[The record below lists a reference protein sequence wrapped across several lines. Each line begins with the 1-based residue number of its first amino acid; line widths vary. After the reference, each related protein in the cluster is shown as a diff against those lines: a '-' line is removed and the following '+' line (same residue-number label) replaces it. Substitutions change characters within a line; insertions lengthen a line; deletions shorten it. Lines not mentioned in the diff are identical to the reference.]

1 MVPDPIQY
9 QRHNSNVTR
18 TVQRALEV
26 TNFVDNVSTYYSSL
40 IPRLHVKLGN
50 EATTIVGMECMNEDF
65 FFLSSRLA
73 VIKFLL
79 SLVAMPT
86 VRPLFHTEGLGTRLS
101 LATFSSSSSV
111 ASLISRLG
119 LYLPV
124 V

>member
-26 TNFVDNVSTYYSSL
+26 TNFVDNVSTHYSGL

-65 FFLSSRLA
+65 FFLSLRLA
-73 VIKFLL
+73 VTKFYLV
-79 SLVAMPT
+79 SLPC
-86 VRPLFHTEGLGTRLS
+86 PQ
-101 LATFSSSSSV
+101 
-111 ASLISRLG
+111 
-119 LYLPV
+119 
-124 V
+124 